1 MFLFCPFGI
10 GSLRSQIRHRSHR
23 PSGVATI
30 GILRQLAIC
39 PFGVG
44 SLRSPIPRHSPRPS
58 GIATIGFQY
67 FTLSHTKQRL
77 NTLNKQ
83 NIEC

>member
-1 MFLFCPFGI
+1 MFLFYPYRI
-10 GSLRSQIRHRSHR
+10 GSLSSQIHHGSPH
-23 PSGVATI
+23 PSGIATI

-58 GIATIGFQY
+58 DIATIGFQY
-67 FTLSHTKQRL
+67 FTLFHT
-77 NTLNKQ
+77 
-83 NIEC
+83 